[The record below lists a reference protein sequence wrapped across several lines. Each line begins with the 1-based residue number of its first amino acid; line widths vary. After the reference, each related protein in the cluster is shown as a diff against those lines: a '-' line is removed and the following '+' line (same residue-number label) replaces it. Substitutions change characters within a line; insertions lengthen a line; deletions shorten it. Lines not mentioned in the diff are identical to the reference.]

1 MKDRAVVS
9 VGGGGSDRDK
19 SVCMWALDHTDM
31 GLPYDGLGVRVGGSR
46 DCVTCGYVSI
56 YYLMIARPLAEAP

>member
-1 MKDRAVVS
+1 
-9 VGGGGSDRDK
+9 
-19 SVCMWALDHTDM
+19 M